1 MAEIERKPAIRFAG
15 FTEVWEQ
22 CKLKELI
29 RKPVADGPHET
40 PIFVNDGIPFLS
52 VEAIHDG
59 IIDLSKARGM
69 ISKEDDERFKQK
81 YIPEKGDV
89 YFTKAA
95 TIGRVAIVDDQI
107 FNIWSPIGAIKPDF
121 RKITS
126 EYLFHYLQT
135 DMIMNDAILSSNSG
149 SQYNLGMEKIE
160 QFLIKKPLSMD
171 EQIKLASLLTKID
184 NLITLHQRE

>member
-81 YIPEKGDV
+81 YIPEKELLYKILCFSKNGI
-89 YFTKAA
+89 FENILPTHFRFFGNKKL
-95 TIGRVAIVDDQI
+95 QI
-107 FNIWSPIGAIKPDF
+107 LICRWGTCGGTF
-121 RKITS
+121 
-126 EYLFHYLQT
+126 EYQ
-135 DMIMNDAILSSNSG
+135 
-149 SQYNLGMEKIE
+149 ME
-160 QFLIKKPLSMD
+160 
-171 EQIKLASLLTKID
+171 
-184 NLITLHQRE
+184 